1 MTRLSFM
8 SGVAAALVLALVA
21 SVTFTIAQPFTGT
34 ALLLRLLISGLG
46 FLYVVWLVR
55 GCRKR
60 SGRLSAIAFW
70 VLIPVCCW
78 LFALSLPIYL
88 LVHVSA
94 IWLIRSLLLYSG
106 ALPAL
111 LDLGLTGL
119 SAIAASWS
127 IWRTGSVFLATW
139 IFFLIQALFV
149 AIPSRIPGR
158 RRRPNR
164 DIDLADS
171 AFERARRRAEA
182 ALTQLVSRAGH

>member
-8 SGVAAALVLALVA
+8 SGVAAALILALIA
-21 SVTFTIAQPFTGT
+21 GVTFTIAQPFTGA

-46 FLYVVWLVR
+46 FLYVVWLIR

-70 VLIPVCCW
+70 VLIPVLCW

-88 LVHVSA
+88 LVHVLA

-106 ALPAL
+106 VLPAL
-111 LDLGLTGL
+111 LDFGLTGL
-119 SAIAASWS
+119 GAIAASWS

-149 AIPSRIPGR
+149 AIPPRIPGR
-158 RRRPNR
+158 RRGHNR
-164 DIDLADS
+164 DIDLADA

-182 ALTQLVSRAGH
+182 ALSQLVSRADH